1 MGGLHTL
8 VIREHS
14 SGSVASDM
22 ALHCIQYKH
31 TKFEKK
37 SCLGINAMTSAST
50 IFVFWFSST
59 FCLESRFNFS
69 QETEISF

>member
-8 VIREHS
+8 VIREDS

-31 TKFEKK
+31 TKFE
-37 SCLGINAMTSAST
+37 
-50 IFVFWFSST
+50 
-59 FCLESRFNFS
+59 
-69 QETEISF
+69 